1 MLSFSDSQSFSVS
14 GLSAYSN
21 FSAYDSS
28 VSQAGGTFKVRCCVT
43 QALVIPQTCSVGW
56 RWANVSGDWSCAGV

>member
-28 VSQAGGTFKVRCCVT
+28 VSQAGGTFKVRCCIT
-43 QALVIPQTCSVGW
+43 QALVIRTTDVLG
-56 RWANVSGDWSCAGV
+56 GLELG